1 MSPSLHPLILLGL
14 DAMDVELVQHW
25 SREGVLPGFQRLFAS
40 AAQGRLDSPAQV
52 MQGSIWP
59 SFVTGLNPGR
69 HGLYFMTQL
78 SPGTTELKRMLA
90 FDMQQPPFWARP
102 DVAAGPVAVVDV
114 PKLRLVARPG
124 DRQIVEWGALDHF
137 SRFSTY
143 PNSLARSLARHPL
156 QQAIKAPWGGIGRRR
171 LAKRMQTG
179 IRLKDALNRRLLR
192 QDPQMLLS
200 VFGEAHAAGH
210 YLWPTDQ
217 DDQRPSSEGEL
228 CAVYRALDAVLSRM
242 VDDYAGNANI
252 ILFSGHGMLADT
264 IPSGVLEV
272 LLTRMGETVEPAR
285 AQAGGGLGT
294 GLARLA
300 GRLPYGM
307 RRLANESLIP
317 AGIQRRLVR
326 AKGFTHADLS
336 ASRAFVLPSDHQG
349 FIRINLEGRDPG
361 GCVAARDY
369 SPLCEHIQEQV
380 LRLRDADTGEAVVE
394 RVLRPRELWPDG
406 DCLDALPD
414 LCVVWKPRPRAAAA
428 FSSAYGPIPVQSRHP
443 ERSGNHR
450 LAGFFFALGP
460 DIDTH
465 ARSVRGNLLDIAPTA
480 MHLLGGR
487 TPAGLD
493 GEILPIVS

>member
-1 MSPSLHPLILLGL
+1 MSTSSRPLILLGL

-25 SREGVLPGFQRLFAS
+25 AREGTLPGFQRLLET
-40 AAQGRLDSPAQV
+40 AAQGHLDSPVQV

-90 FDMQQPPFWARP
+90 SDMQQLPFWAHH

-114 PKLRLVARPG
+114 PKLRVVGRPG
-124 DRQIVEWGALDHF
+124 DTQVVEWGALDHF
-137 SRFSTY
+137 SQFSTY
-143 PNSLARSLARHPL
+143 PESLARSLGRHPL
-156 QQAIKAPWGGIGRRR
+156 QQAMKAPWGDIGRRR
-171 LAKRMQTG
+171 LAKRLQTG
-179 IRLKDALNRRLLR
+179 VRQKDALNRRLLR
-192 QDPQMLLS
+192 QGPQMLLS

-210 YLWPTDQ
+210 YLWPTGE
-217 DDQRPSSEGEL
+217 DDPRPSSDGEL
-228 CAVYRALDAVLSRM
+228 CAVYRTLDDVLSGL
-242 VDDYAGNANI
+242 VDDYAANANI

-272 LLTRMGETVEPAR
+272 LLTRMGETVEPA
-285 AQAGGGLGT
+285 QTQSDGGLGT

-300 GRLPYGM
+300 GRLPYGV

-326 AKGFTHADLS
+326 AKGFTHADLT

-349 FIRINLEGRDPG
+349 FIRINLEGREPG
-361 GCVAARDY
+361 GCVAAKDY
-369 SPLCEHIQEQV
+369 AQLCERIEEQV
-380 LRLRDADTGEAVVE
+380 LRLRNADTGEAVVE
-394 RVLRPRELWPDG
+394 RVLRPRDLWPG
-406 DCLDALPD
+406 GECLDALPD
-414 LCVVWKPRPRAAAA
+414 LCVVWKPLPRAAAT
-428 FSSAYGPIPVQSRHP
+428 FSSAYGPIPVKCRHP

-450 LAGFFFALGP
+450 LSGFFFALGP
-460 DIDTH
+460 DIDTNT
-465 ARSVRGNLLDIAPTA
+465 RSVQGNLLDIAPTA
-480 MHLLGGR
+480 MHLLGGC